1 MTHDNERDKQSMP
14 SNGTT
19 ISRRALLQALAASSG
34 AFAAPQLFAQSWPA
48 HAVELVVPYPPGG
61 STDIVGRMLQQKITP
76 LLGQTVVVDN
86 RGGANGNIGT
96 SWVARSPA
104 DGYRLLMSTSAI
116 VTINPH
122 VQKNIGF
129 DPFKDFA
136 PVSLVCNGAL
146 AVAVNAQS
154 NVKTLRDLVAL
165 AKSSPKGLFY
175 GTPSAG
181 TPQHLM
187 GELLNQAAAIDMT
200 PVHYKG
206 VAPAI
211 TDLVGGT
218 VQVLFSTYAA
228 LKPQVDA
235 GKVRILAVAEA
246 HRLSIEPQIPTVAET
261 FPGFEMTTWF
271 GIFAPAGTP
280 APVLKTLEHDFMQ
293 AAATEDARKLLN
305 SLALPPVAGTGAQ
318 LAQVLRRDYDRLGAV
333 IREKHITA

>member
-1 MTHDNERDKQSMP
+1 V
-14 SNGTT
+14 
-19 ISRRALLQALAASSG
+19 I
-34 AFAAPQLFAQSWPA
+34 
-48 HAVELVVPYPPGG
+48 
-61 STDIVGRMLQQKITP
+61 
-76 LLGQTVVVDN
+76 VDN
-86 RGGANGNIGT
+86 RGGANGNIGAA
-96 SWVARSPA
+96 WVARSPG

-122 VQKNIGF
+122 VQHNIGF

-146 AVAVNAQS
+146 AVAVNADS
-154 NVKTLRDLVAL
+154 KVKNLRDLVAL

-187 GELLNQAAAIDMT
+187 GELLNQAAGINMT

-211 TDLVGGT
+211 TDLIGGT

-235 GKVRILAVAEA
+235 GKVRILAVAEGK
-246 HRLSIEPQIPTVAET
+246 RLSLEPNIPTVAET

-271 GIFAPAGTP
+271 GIFAPAATP

-293 AAATEDARKLLN
+293 AVASEEARKLLN
-305 SLALPPVAGTGAQ
+305 SLALPPVGGTGAQ

-333 IREKHITA
+333 IREKHITAE